1 MLRDGLKFKSKKKEM
16 GRIIPNYVHTSACEG
31 LPRMLTTIMDKSL
44 GTLQYFWAFSK
55 SHRPNPSLH
64 STNNVRRAYEEF
76 FPSFSFV

>member
-1 MLRDGLKFKSKKKEM
+1 MVLNSNQRKKKWVELSQ
-16 GRIIPNYVHTSACEG
+16 NYVRTSACEG
-31 LPRMLTTIMDKSL
+31 VPRMLTTIMDKSL

>member
-1 MLRDGLKFKSKKKEM
+1 MVLNSNQRKKKWVELSQ
-16 GRIIPNYVHTSACEG
+16 NYVHTSACEG

-55 SHRPNPSLH
+55 SHRPNPSLY

-76 FPSFSFV
+76 FPRFTFV